1 MKRALFITVALL
13 IAVPVFWKVV
23 WDRIGLRSLNQ
34 VPIEYYGIVVDE
46 AGVPLH
52 GTTVNWSVANGLGP
66 SHRPGSTVSDSQG
79 RFSIKGVRGKGLSA
93 IPERTGYRFV
103 ATNGG
108 AIYSYL
114 WPKAER
120 HVPDPQKPV
129 VLTMHKWKGGEPL
142 VRIEYKTFRIWPT
155 NTEIRLDLV
164 RGMMVSELGD
174 LILRIPR
181 PPEMASTN
189 QGVRWAVEL
198 ASEGGGI
205 QLMDDMLMR
214 AAYEAPADGY
224 QQSIHLEKLPNDP
237 QGTESMTRGAAL
249 RSREG
254 MVYTKLGFTVG
265 FRKEPDQPGWIR
277 VSSLSNTNGSRNWE
291 EEPSKITRIGR

>member
-1 MKRALFITVALL
+1 M
-13 IAVPVFWKVV
+13 
-23 WDRIGLRSLNQ
+23 
-34 VPIEYYGIVVDE
+34 
-46 AGVPLH
+46 
-52 GTTVNWSVANGLGP
+52 
-66 SHRPGSTVSDSQG
+66 
-79 RFSIKGVRGKGLSA
+79 GLSA

-114 WPKAER
+114 WRKEER
-120 HVPDPQKPV
+120 HIPDPQKPV

-155 NTEIRLDLV
+155 NTEIRLDLL
-164 RGMMVSELGD
+164 RGTMVPERGD
-174 LILRIPR
+174 LILRIQR
-181 PPEMASTN
+181 PPDVASTN
-189 QGVRWAVEL
+189 QVVRWAVEL
-198 ASEGGGI
+198 AGEGGGI

-224 QQSIHLEKLPNDP
+224 QQSVRLEKLPNDP

-265 FRKEPDQPGWIR
+265 FPEEPGKPGWII
-277 VSSLSNTNGSRNWE
+277 VGSFSSTNGSRNWE
-291 EEPSKITRIGR
+291 EEPGKVFRIER